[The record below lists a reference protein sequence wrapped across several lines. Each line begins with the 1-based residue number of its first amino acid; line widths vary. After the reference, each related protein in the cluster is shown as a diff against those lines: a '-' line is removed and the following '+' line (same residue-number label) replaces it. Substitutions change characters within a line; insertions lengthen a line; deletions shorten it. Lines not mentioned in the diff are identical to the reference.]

1 VHVES
6 GLRSFNRLMPEEINR
21 IATDHVSD
29 LLFAPTRTAMEL
41 LAREGLEH
49 RSVFTGDVGYDAVL
63 FNRQLAEKKSTVLEK
78 LGLTPRKFAVLT
90 VHRSENTESG
100 KLTRLLGHLA
110 EAAGPDTRIVFPIHP
125 RTAGLLPRDPERF
138 NQFPG
143 MRLIKP
149 VGFLDML
156 QLVSNARMVF
166 TDSGGVQK
174 EAFFLGTPC
183 VTLREE
189 TEWTETVHAGAN
201 LITGLDR
208 QKIIDAAAQWHVA
221 MREGKP
227 LMVDLQGSAPFGR
240 GDAARR
246 VIDELVRFVTAS

>member
-1 VHVES
+1 
-6 GLRSFNRLMPEEINR
+6 
-21 IATDHVSD
+21 
-29 LLFAPTRTAMEL
+29 
-41 LAREGLEH
+41 
-49 RSVFTGDVGYDAVL
+49 
-63 FNRQLAEKKSTVLEK
+63 
-78 LGLTPRKFAVLT
+78 
-90 VHRSENTESG
+90 
-100 KLTRLLGHLA
+100 
-110 EAAGPDTRIVFPIHP
+110 
-125 RTAGLLPRDPERF
+125 
-138 NQFPG
+138 

-201 LITGLDR
+201 LLTGLDR
-208 QKIIDAAAQWHVA
+208 RKIVDAAAHWHTVMDA
-221 MREGKP
+221 GAAP
-227 LMVDLQGSAPFGR
+227 SVVLHGDAPFGR

-246 VIDELVRFVTAS
+246 VVEELVRFVSVA